1 MLSVVIYHVFVL
13 AKALRVRTQFVAAR
27 TIFYIMFIAIALRII
42 VIFISIYW
50 HCHVHYGLVTIII
63 ITMCGHY
70 HIILS

>member
-13 AKALRVRTQFVAAR
+13 AKALHVRTQSIAAR
-27 TIFYIMFIAIALRII
+27 QICYIIFIVIALRII

-50 HCHVHYGLVTIII
+50 HCHVHYDLVIIII

-70 HIILS
+70 HIMLL